1 MSGRSDSW
9 YATIDEQQ
17 LWQLYS
23 IAQRG
28 AKWFEVA
35 KVAKEE
41 LGLDVNPSRSGY
53 YRWLDFMRE
62 QESERRLASARI
74 AALEADDIAKGVGLK
89 DETAIKAYK
98 SLAAEVSLKTGDPK
112 KGGQFLRMAMDLVD
126 RQLHAAEVELKTKDL
141 ARKDEELKIALKKLE
156 MLETQQKNVKDAV
169 TAARTGGGLT
179 EETLKKIEEAA
190 GLL

>member
-1 MSGRSDSW
+1 MSARSDSW
-9 YATIDEQQ
+9 YASLTEEQ

-41 LGLDVNPSRSGY
+41 MQLDVAPSRSGY
-53 YRWLDFMRE
+53 YRWLDWMRGM
-62 QESERRLASARI
+62 ESERRLATARI

-89 DETAIKAYK
+89 DETAIRAYK

-141 ARKDEELKIALKKLE
+141 ARKDEELKIAKKKLE
-156 MLETQQKNVKDAV
+156 ILEQK
-169 TAARTGGGLT
+169 
-179 EETLKKIEEAA
+179 EAA
-190 GLL
+190 AKGVVTNEKLTPEEREQKLKEIFGL

>member
-1 MSGRSDSW
+1 MNGRSDSW
-9 YATIDEQQ
+9 YANIDEQQ

-41 LGLDVNPSRSGY
+41 MGLDVNPSRSGY

-141 ARKDEELKIALKKLE
+141 ARKDEELKIAQKKLE
-156 MLETQQKNVKDAV
+156 ILEQK
-169 TAARTGGGLT
+169 
-179 EETLKKIEEAA
+179 EAA
-190 GLL
+190 AKGVVTNEKLTPEEREQKLKEIFGL

>member
-1 MSGRSDSW
+1 MSARSDSW
-9 YATIDEQQ
+9 YASLTEEQ

-35 KVAKEE
+35 KIAKEE
-41 LGLDVNPSRSGY
+41 MQLDVSPSRSGY
-53 YRWLDFMRE
+53 YRWLDWMRGM
-62 QESERRLASARI
+62 ESERRLATARI

-89 DETAIKAYK
+89 DETAIRAYK

-141 ARKDEELKIALKKLE
+141 ARKDEELKIAQKKLE
-156 MLETQQKNVKDAV
+156 MLEAERSKA
-169 TAARTGGGLT
+169 TAALGDTKLT
-179 EETLKKIEEAA
+179 TEDKLAKMREIF
-190 GLL
+190 G

>member
-112 KGGQFLRMAMDLVD
+112 KGGQVLRMAMDLVD

-141 ARKDEELKIALKKLE
+141 ARKDEELKIAQKKLE

>member
-1 MSGRSDSW
+1 MNSRSDSW

-41 LGLDVNPSRSGY
+41 MGLDVNPSRSGY

>member
-1 MSGRSDSW
+1 MNSRSDSW
-9 YATIDEQQ
+9 YATLTEEQ

-23 IAQRG
+23 CAKRG

-35 KVAKEE
+35 KIAKDEM
-41 LGLDVNPSRSGY
+41 GLDVSPSRSGY
-53 YRWLDFMRE
+53 YRWLDWMRGM
-62 QESERRLASARI
+62 ESERRLASARI

-89 DETAIKAYK
+89 DETAIRAYK

-141 ARKDEELKIALKKLE
+141 ARKDEELKIAQKKLE
-156 MLETQQKNVKDAV
+156 MLEQK
-169 TAARTGGGLT
+169 
-179 EETLKKIEEAA
+179 EAA
-190 GLL
+190 AKETANDTKLTNEQKLAKMKEIFG

>member
-141 ARKDEELKIALKKLE
+141 ARKDEELKIAQEKL
-156 MLETQQKNVKDAV
+156 
-169 TAARTGGGLT
+169 
-179 EETLKKIEEAA
+179 KIEQAKNAA
-190 GLL
+190 AKETANDTKLTNEQKLAKMKEIFG

>member
-9 YATIDEQQ
+9 YAGIDEAQ

-23 IAQRG
+23 CAKRG
-28 AKWFEVA
+28 AQWFEVT
-35 KVAKEE
+35 KIAKEQ

-53 YRWLDFMRE
+53 YRWLDFMRG
-62 QESERRLASARI
+62 QESERRLAQARI
-74 AALEADDIAKGVGLK
+74 AALEADDLAKTVGLK
-89 DETAIKAYK
+89 DEKAIAAYK
-98 SLAAEVSLKTGDPK
+98 SLAAEFALKSDAKTA
-112 KGGQFLRMAMDLVD
+112 GQFMRLAMDLTD

-141 ARKDEELKIALKKLE
+141 ARKDEELKIAQKKLE
-156 MLETQQKNVKDAV
+156 MLEAQQKKVKDAV
-169 TAARTGGGLT
+169 TAARTSGGLT

>member
-1 MSGRSDSW
+1 MNGRSDSW
-9 YATIDEQQ
+9 YANIDETQ

-41 LGLDVNPSRSGY
+41 MGLDVNPSRSGY

-141 ARKDEELKIALKKLE
+141 ARKDEELKIAQKKLE
-156 MLETQQKNVKDAV
+156 ILEAQQKKVKDAV
-169 TAARTGGGLT
+169 TAARTSGGLT

>member
-1 MSGRSDSW
+1 MSARSDSW
-9 YATIDEQQ
+9 YASLTEEQ

-41 LGLDVNPSRSGY
+41 MQLDVSPSRY
-53 YRWLDFMRE
+53 YRWLDWMRGM
-62 QESERRLASARI
+62 ESERRLATARI

-89 DETAIKAYK
+89 DETAIRAYK

-112 KGGQFLRMAMDLVD
+112 KGGQFMRLAMDLVD
-126 RQLHAAEVELKTKDL
+126 RQLHAAEVELKTKDI
-141 ARKDEELKIALKKLE
+141 ARKDEELKIAQRKLE
-156 MLETQQKNVKDAV
+156 ILEQK
-169 TAARTGGGLT
+169 
-179 EETLKKIEEAA
+179 EAA
-190 GLL
+190 AKGVVTNEKLTPEEREARLKEIFGI

>member
-1 MSGRSDSW
+1 MNGRSDSW
-9 YATIDEQQ
+9 YACIDEQQ

-41 LGLDVNPSRSGY
+41 MGLDVNPSRSGY

-89 DETAIKAYK
+89 DEIAIKAYK

-141 ARKDEELKIALKKLE
+141 ARKDEELKIAQKKLE
-156 MLETQQKNVKDAV
+156 MLEAQQKKVKDAV
-169 TAARTGGGLT
+169 TAARTSGGLT

>member
-141 ARKDEELKIALKKLE
+141 ARKDEELKIAQEKLKIEQAKNAKAVEAVQDTKLTPE
-156 MLETQQKNVKDAV
+156 ERQQKLKEIF
-169 TAARTGGGLT
+169 GL
-179 EETLKKIEEAA
+179 
-190 GLL
+190 

>member
-1 MSGRSDSW
+1 MNGRSDSW
-9 YATIDEQQ
+9 YANIDEQQ

-41 LGLDVNPSRSGY
+41 MGLDVNPSRSGY

-141 ARKDEELKIALKKLE
+141 ARKDEELKIAQKKLE
-156 MLETQQKNVKDAV
+156 ILEAQQKKVKDAV
-169 TAARTGGGLT
+169 TAARTSGGLT